1 MRNLEGLPKWQP
13 IYSPCWRLIFCVHR
27 LNLDLVAHLLVL
39 LELLLVGAA
48 GVETIFW
55 VTKFKKRM
63 TKINFN
69 HSNLIIPL
77 ELLLADGLFRWPEL
91 NEGSLAEVHGLVGT
105 AARRSLCLL
114 LASC

>member
-1 MRNLEGLPKWQP
+1 
-13 IYSPCWRLIFCVHR
+13 
-27 LNLDLVAHLLVL
+27 
-39 LELLLVGAA
+39 
-48 GVETIFW
+48 
-55 VTKFKKRM
+55 M